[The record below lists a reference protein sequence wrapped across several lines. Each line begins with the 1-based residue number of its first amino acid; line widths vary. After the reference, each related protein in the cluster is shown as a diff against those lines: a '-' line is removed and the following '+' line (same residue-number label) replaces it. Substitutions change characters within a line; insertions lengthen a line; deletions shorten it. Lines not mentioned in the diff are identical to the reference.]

1 MTGSPASADHR
12 ARGPEYLTR
21 PVATTEPPC
30 SRRGTAH
37 RTSNTTQLRRAIGLH
52 GGLALA
58 ILLLALPVLVLTL
71 ARSRGGAGRAE
82 GSGRVGILG
91 IGP

>member
-1 MTGSPASADHR
+1 
-12 ARGPEYLTR
+12 
-21 PVATTEPPC
+21 
-30 SRRGTAH
+30 
-37 RTSNTTQLRRAIGLH
+37 
-52 GGLALA
+52 
-58 ILLLALPVLVLTL
+58 LPVLVLTL